1 MGGQLMK
8 SLGDSAHKMPY
19 GTGFG
24 RPLGSNPIATFLRG
38 PRPGT
43 GTGGKQAQ
51 RLLSAKWGD
60 FKFSLHPRV

>member
-8 SLGDSAHKMPY
+8 SLGESAHKMPY

-24 RPLGSNPIATFLRG
+24 MPLGSNTTATFLRG
-38 PRPGT
+38 PRP

-51 RLLSAKWGD
+51 RLLSAKRGD